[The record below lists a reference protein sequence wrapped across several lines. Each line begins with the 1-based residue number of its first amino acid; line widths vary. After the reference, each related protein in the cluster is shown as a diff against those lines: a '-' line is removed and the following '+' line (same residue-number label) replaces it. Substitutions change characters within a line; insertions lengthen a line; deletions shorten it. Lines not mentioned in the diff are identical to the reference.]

1 MTVPWLAVRVFFV
14 FGVIFTLA
22 WPQRRDVQAGFKI
35 PFAIFLLE
43 ASGREKG
50 PTSPGQTTLRL
61 AEMHAQSTINVERAD
76 IRGTGD

>member
-14 FGVIFTLA
+14 FGVIVTLA

-43 ASGREKG
+43 ASGREKR
-50 PTSPGQTTLRL
+50 SDLSTTDDT
-61 AEMHAQSTINVERAD
+61 A
-76 IRGTGD
+76 TGRNACPEHYKR